1 MIKNLLI
8 VAFGGGVGSVARYLL
23 SFYIQKSTDGTFPW
37 GTFVVNLL
45 GSFIIG
51 LLYAL
56 SERGQIMSTEIR
68 LLLAV
73 GLCGGFTTFST
84 FANEN
89 FILIRGGEFFQM
101 AFYTSLSVVLG
112 FFFVYLGYSLI
123 NLIR

>member
-1 MIKNLLI
+1 MIKNVLI
-8 VAFGGGVGSVARYLL
+8 VALGGGVGSVARYLL
-23 SFYIQKSTDGTFPW
+23 SFYIQKGTDGTFPW
-37 GTFVVNLL
+37 GTFIVNIL
-45 GSFIIG
+45 GSLIIG
-51 LLYAL
+51 LLYGL
-56 SERGQIMSTEIR
+56 SERGNLMSTELR

-89 FILIRGGEFFQM
+89 FILIRGGEFLHM
-101 AFYTSLSVVLG
+101 AVYTGLSVVLG

>member
-1 MIKNLLI
+1 MIKNVLI
-8 VAFGGGVGSVARYLL
+8 VALGGGVGSVARYLL
-23 SFYIQKSTDGTFPW
+23 SFYIQKGTEGTFPW
-37 GTFVVNLL
+37 GTLVVNIIGSLL
-45 GSFIIG
+45 IG
-51 LLYAL
+51 LLYGL
-56 SERGQIMSTEIR
+56 SERGHLMSTELR

-89 FILIRGGEFFQM
+89 FILIRGGELLHM
-101 AFYTSLSVVLG
+101 SVYTGLSVVLG